1 MLVATLDLRPGGVF
15 HYSMRS
21 PNGDEM
27 WGKFVY
33 REIVPPE
40 RIVFV
45 NSFSDE
51 HGNITRHPMS
61 ADWPLEVLTTL
72 TLAEHDGT
80 TSLILQGR
88 PINATESER
97 TTFEAGRQ
105 SMQRGF
111 AGTFDHLDDYL
122 ARA

>member
-1 MLVATLDLRPGGVF
+1 
-15 HYSMRS
+15 
-21 PNGDEM
+21 
-27 WGKFVY
+27 
-33 REIVPPE
+33 VPPE
-40 RIVFV
+40 RLVFV

-51 HGNITRHPMS
+51 HGNITRHPMN

-80 TSLILQGR
+80 TSLTLQGS

-105 SMQRGF
+105 SMQQGF
-111 AGTFDHLDDYL
+111 AGTFDQLDEYL